1 MLHQKSENNT
11 RIAKNTMFL
20 YFRMIL
26 IMLVNLYTSR
36 VILMSLGVE
45 DYGIYNV
52 VGGIVTMF
60 SFLNGSMASSTQRY
74 LTYELGN
81 GNVEKLKKIFSTS
94 LNIHLLLAG
103 LIVILAESIG
113 LLFLNY
119 KLNIPYDRMF
129 AANIVYQFSILTF
142 FINIIQVPY
151 NAALIAHE
159 KMGIYAYIS
168 ILEVVLKLFVAYVI
182 FYTSIDKLI
191 IYSGLI
197 FLVQLLIRFIY
208 QLYCK
213 RKYVECHFR
222 IIKDIK
228 LYKEMTS
235 FAGWNLF
242 GSMAWI
248 CRDQG
253 VNIVVNLFFGPV
265 VNAARAIS
273 GQVSGAVMG
282 FISNFQTALNPQITK
297 LYATGETDKMEKLVF
312 KGIKFSFCLLFL
324 IAFPLAINITYIL
337 ELWLKDVPDYVSG
350 FVVFILIDSLCST
363 LYGNPLMTSL
373 AATGNIRNYQVFVS
387 LCVLLT
393 LPSAYLLLVLGGNPY
408 SIFIAVILWTNISG
422 ILRFYYCNKQIGF
435 RWKKFWI
442 DVIFPIFKLLV
453 LSLPIPL
460 YIRWHMHE
468 TNTLWVTFFLIMISF
483 CLSFVACWSVV
494 LNKEEKRFFINN
506 IKNRMSK

>member
-1 MLHQKSENNT
+1 MAQTSDNT

-26 IMLVNLYTSR
+26 IMIVNLYTSR

-81 GNVEKLKKIFSTS
+81 GNLEKLKKIFSTS
-94 LNIHLLLAG
+94 LNIHLFLSC
-103 LIVILAESIG
+103 LIIVLAETLG

-129 AANIVYQFSILTF
+129 AANVVYQFSILTF

-168 ILEVVLKLFVAYVI
+168 ILEVMLKLFVAYVI
-182 FYTSIDKLI
+182 SYTGIDKLI
-191 IYSGLI
+191 MYSGLI
-197 FLVQLLIRFIY
+197 FFVQLLIRFIY

-213 RKYVECHFR
+213 RNYAECRFR
-222 IIKDIK
+222 ITKDVN

-297 LYATGETDKMEKLVF
+297 LYAAGERNKMEMLVF
-312 KGIKFSFCLLFL
+312 NGIKFSFCLLFL
-324 IAFPLAINITYIL
+324 IAFPLAINITYVL
-337 ELWLKDVPDYVSG
+337 ELWLKVVPDYVGG
-350 FVVFILIDSLCST
+350 FVIFILIDSLCST

-373 AATGNIRNYQVFVS
+373 AATGKIKNYQIFVS
-387 LCVLLT
+387 LCVLMT
-393 LPSAYLLLVLGGNPY
+393 LPSVYLLLKFGGNPY
-408 SIFIAVILWTNISG
+408 SIFIAIILWTNFAG

-435 RWKKFWI
+435 RWKSFFVN
-442 DVIFPIFKLLV
+442 VILPVVKMLA

-460 YIRWHMHE
+460 YIRRCFHG
-468 TNTLWVTFFLIMISF
+468 TNSFGVTFFLGLISF
-483 CLSFVACWSVV
+483 CISLLVCWCVV
-494 LNKEEKRFFINN
+494 LNKEEKKFIVGKLRTKCQNE
-506 IKNRMSK
+506 